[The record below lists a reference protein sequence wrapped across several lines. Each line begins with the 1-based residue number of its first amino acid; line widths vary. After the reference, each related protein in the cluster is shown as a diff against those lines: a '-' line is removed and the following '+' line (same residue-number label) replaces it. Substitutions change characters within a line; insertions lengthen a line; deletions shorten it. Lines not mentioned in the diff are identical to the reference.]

1 MGDGS
6 CFSYDIVHE
15 GEENILRFDCEKCSF
30 LPSIE
35 DNTMTMSKTIEVL
48 TEVANIT
55 KIVYIQ
61 KRDYE
66 YEAYQTSLLVEIAS
80 VYKQLLK
87 QKSLF
92 SFDNLAADP
101 NCKNFAGRWHSE
113 IQYLL
118 LRLFKNDPLGAY
130 VELKRTERRER
141 IALDTLN
148 DDRYAGCIK
157 KYIQLLNYILN
168 YFEKTKLITIAKP
181 HLPGY
186 KLGDRSVYRKIFQP
200 SIKPDFM
207 YTKLM
212 SNFPSDGEEIDTYQ
226 LMEDTDITIFKFQD
240 SVRYLYHMMPPEFKL
255 EEEQYEILDL
265 ARKVMAE
272 HKPKKSE
279 FVDPERMREVFFN
292 VGKDLVEELM
302 EYRHYKGS
310 NKEITMLAD
319 ILVRYTV
326 GFGLIEVLL
335 SDEKV
340 QDISVNSPYGET
352 PIYIVHGDYDDCYT
366 NIIPTRQEAE
376 SWASKLRMI
385 SGRPLDEAN
394 QILDTEIE
402 LPAASSRV
410 SVITEPLDPTGLAF
424 SFRRHRDKPWTLPLF
439 MKNKMISPLA
449 AGCLSFLID
458 GTRTMLIAGTR
469 SLGKS
474 SFLGSLLVEI
484 MRRYRM
490 LTIEDS
496 VTGDS
501 SLVYR
506 YKNVTKHGTVEEV
519 MEEISIDY
527 KVNVKRGRKFIY
539 PNNLEIFSF
548 DGKKTSFKSV
558 SKMIA
563 HKTNKDIF
571 EIKTKTGRKIKVTK
585 DHSIFNLSENLDI
598 VEVKPTNLN
607 TGDFVCVPGKLNNY
621 NKNLNNINLY
631 DYLDKSKGFIF
642 SKHKLFDLKKLN
654 NIKKSYSKSTVQSWV
669 KSQTLPITVFDKLNF
684 SKTNLYYKV
693 SKNSRGVSLKLNLT
707 KEFLTF
713 IGMWFADGC
722 YDKNSVIISMFEK
735 EELDVLKKV
744 AKQFNCNLKK
754 HSDGF
759 SYMLNSK
766 DLKNIMQ
773 NVLGLKGTSYTKK
786 MPNFIFNLST
796 KQINYVLKGI
806 FSGDGCIS
814 KNEILLSMCSRSLIN
829 EIQTLLLYSGIISRL
844 SAIREKDKTYA
855 LRISA
860 LKFQK
865 IYAKEVGILSK
876 KKREKLFTL
885 IRKKSTHDS
894 TDVIPLNLNVKKEIH
909 SIIKNNRV
917 FSITDYITRNNNVGR
932 EKLKKILYYLP
943 PKLSMKLKKILN
955 SELYF
960 DQITLIKKLKPE
972 KRYVYDFSVPGTE
985 NFVVDNVLAHNTL
998 ELPTNSLRKLGY
1010 NVQPMK
1016 VASALA
1022 KGSSE
1027 MDASDGIRATLR
1039 LGDSALIVG
1048 EVRSKE
1054 AVALYEAMR
1063 VGAAAN
1069 VVAGTIHSDS
1079 PYGVYD
1085 RVVNDIGV
1093 PKTSFK
1099 ATDIIIVANPVKS
1112 ASGMK
1117 KLRRV
1122 TQITEVRKNW
1132 ENDPMTEGG
1141 FMDLFKY
1148 DAKKDLLEPTSDL
1161 INGDSEILKTI
1172 AGNIKE
1178 FAGNWDA
1185 VWDNINLRAKLKQT
1199 LVEYSEKLN
1208 NPDILEAEFVIR
1220 CNDRYHNLCEVVQ
1233 SEVGYLDSDRIFFE
1247 WEEWLKM
1254 ELKKKKDAG
1263 I

>member
-1 MGDGS
+1 
-6 CFSYDIVHE
+6 
-15 GEENILRFDCEKCSF
+15 
-30 LPSIE
+30 
-35 DNTMTMSKTIEVL
+35 
-48 TEVANIT
+48 
-55 KIVYIQ
+55 
-61 KRDYE
+61 
-66 YEAYQTSLLVEIAS
+66 
-80 VYKQLLK
+80 
-87 QKSLF
+87 
-92 SFDNLAADP
+92 
-101 NCKNFAGRWHSE
+101 
-113 IQYLL
+113 
-118 LRLFKNDPLGAY
+118 
-130 VELKRTERRER
+130 
-141 IALDTLN
+141 
-148 DDRYAGCIK
+148 
-157 KYIQLLNYILN
+157 
-168 YFEKTKLITIAKP
+168 
-181 HLPGY
+181 
-186 KLGDRSVYRKIFQP
+186 
-200 SIKPDFM
+200 
-207 YTKLM
+207 
-212 SNFPSDGEEIDTYQ
+212 
-226 LMEDTDITIFKFQD
+226 
-240 SVRYLYHMMPPEFKL
+240 
-255 EEEQYEILDL
+255 
-265 ARKVMAE
+265 
-272 HKPKKSE
+272 
-279 FVDPERMREVFFN
+279 
-292 VGKDLVEELM
+292 
-302 EYRHYKGS
+302 
-310 NKEITMLAD
+310 
-319 ILVRYTV
+319 
-326 GFGLIEVLL
+326 
-335 SDEKV
+335 
-340 QDISVNSPYGET
+340 
-352 PIYIVHGDYDDCYT
+352 
-366 NIIPTRQEAE
+366 
-376 SWASKLRMI
+376 
-385 SGRPLDEAN
+385 
-394 QILDTEIE
+394 
-402 LPAASSRV
+402 
-410 SVITEPLDPTGLAF
+410 
-424 SFRRHRDKPWTLPLF
+424 
-439 MKNKMISPLA
+439 
-449 AGCLSFLID
+449 
-458 GTRTMLIAGTR
+458 
-469 SLGKS
+469 S

-885 IRKKSTHDS
+885 IRK
-894 TDVIPLNLNVKKEIH
+894 
-909 SIIKNNRV
+909 
-917 FSITDYITRNNNVGR
+917 
-932 EKLKKILYYLP
+932 
-943 PKLSMKLKKILN
+943 
-955 SELYF
+955 
-960 DQITLIKKLKPE
+960 
-972 KRYVYDFSVPGTE
+972 
-985 NFVVDNVLAHNTL
+985 
-998 ELPTNSLRKLGY
+998 
-1010 NVQPMK
+1010 
-1016 VASALA
+1016 
-1022 KGSSE
+1022 
-1027 MDASDGIRATLR
+1027 
-1039 LGDSALIVG
+1039 
-1048 EVRSKE
+1048 
-1054 AVALYEAMR
+1054 
-1063 VGAAAN
+1063 
-1069 VVAGTIHSDS
+1069 
-1079 PYGVYD
+1079 
-1085 RVVNDIGV
+1085 
-1093 PKTSFK
+1093 
-1099 ATDIIIVANPVKS
+1099 
-1112 ASGMK
+1112 
-1117 KLRRV
+1117 
-1122 TQITEVRKNW
+1122 
-1132 ENDPMTEGG
+1132 
-1141 FMDLFKY
+1141 
-1148 DAKKDLLEPTSDL
+1148 
-1161 INGDSEILKTI
+1161 
-1172 AGNIKE
+1172 
-1178 FAGNWDA
+1178 
-1185 VWDNINLRAKLKQT
+1185 
-1199 LVEYSEKLN
+1199 
-1208 NPDILEAEFVIR
+1208 
-1220 CNDRYHNLCEVVQ
+1220 
-1233 SEVGYLDSDRIFFE
+1233 
-1247 WEEWLKM
+1247 
-1254 ELKKKKDAG
+1254 
-1263 I
+1263 